1 MRNKAIC
8 LAAAVL
14 ALWCASCKEKPAA
27 KPAPP
32 KVQVLTITPRDV
44 PVFQEWIGT
53 LDGYPNAQIR
63 AQVSGYLL
71 KQNYTEGSRV
81 KKGDLLFEIDPRPF
95 QALLDQ
101 ATAKLAQ
108 DEAAFGK
115 TELDVKRYTPLAKD
129 QAISQEELDDAVQS
143 NLMAKAAI
151 AADKAAVENA
161 QMNLGFTK
169 IISPVDGIAGTALAQ
184 IGDLASPSSGI
195 LTTVSTVD
203 PIRAYYNISEQFY
216 LSNFHQYANDPA
228 KAGDMQLELI
238 LSDGSLYPRR
248 GKWVFLN
255 RQVDASTG
263 TLLVAAAFENPDSK
277 LRPGQYALVRAKT
290 EVRTNALLVPQRAVT
305 ELQGVY
311 QVATVDPQ
319 NKVHIKTVKTGAQ
332 MGQDWLINSGLE
344 PNDRVVVE
352 GTQKVKEGTVV
363 ETEPFVVSKSE
374 ASSSPPPG

>member
-14 ALWCASCKEKPAA
+14 AFWGVSCKEKPAA

-32 KVQVLTITPRDV
+32 KVQVLTISPRDV
-44 PVFQEWIGT
+44 PVFQQWIGT

-101 ATAKLAQ
+101 ASAKLAQ

-151 AADKAAVENA
+151 AADKAAIDNA

-184 IGDLASPSSGI
+184 IGDLAGPTGGV

-203 PIRAYYNISEQFY
+203 PIRAYFNISEQFY

-238 LSDGSLYPRR
+238 LSDGSVYPHR

-255 RQVDASTG
+255 RQVDVNTG
-263 TLLVAAAFENPDSK
+263 TLQVAAAFENTDFM

-290 EVRTNALLVPQRAVT
+290 EIKTNALLVPQRAVT

-332 MGQDWLINSGLE
+332 IGQEWLISSGLE
-344 PNDRVVVE
+344 PNDRVIVE

-363 ETEPFVVSKSE
+363 EPEPFVVSKAE
-374 ASSSPPPG
+374 TSSSPPPG